1 MTETGTANEHGNEKE
16 QAMTRHLENADG
28 QGQILIGERLSP
40 VAYQVSVEEIDGR
53 YQASVSLHAPRDWLL
68 KQGFKSRA
76 TLILANGDRTDVG
89 HDGPVDIG
97 DNVSVILSGA
107 PQSFDDQASLVE
119 KFPELKLGEA

>member
-1 MTETGTANEHGNEKE
+1 MA
-16 QAMTRHLENADG
+16 RHLENADG

-40 VAYQVSVEEIDGR
+40 VAYQVAAEEVDGR
-53 YQASVSLHAPRDWLL
+53 YQASVSLHVPRDWLL

-76 TLILANGDRTDVG
+76 TLILANGDRTDVS
-89 HDGPVDIG
+89 HDTPVGTD

-107 PQSFDDQASLVE
+107 SQPFRDYVSLVA